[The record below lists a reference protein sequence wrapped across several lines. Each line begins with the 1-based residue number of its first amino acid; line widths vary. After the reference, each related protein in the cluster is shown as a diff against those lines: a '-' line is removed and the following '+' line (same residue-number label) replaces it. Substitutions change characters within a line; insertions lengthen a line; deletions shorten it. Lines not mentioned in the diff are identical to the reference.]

1 MNPDA
6 GALALASIEVDLTPI
21 AEGQSITVMWR
32 GKPVFIRNR
41 TKEEVASYVERD
53 PIEHVR
59 GVILDNNW
67 MKEDELKAVE
77 KEIKAQVE
85 DAIKF
90 AEESPL
96 PDASELYEDVY
107 MQPDY
112 PFVND

>member
-1 MNPDA
+1 
-6 GALALASIEVDLTPI
+6 
-21 AEGQSITVMWR
+21 
-32 GKPVFIRNR
+32 
-41 TKEEVASYVERD
+41 
-53 PIEHVR
+53 
-59 GVILDNNW
+59 